1 MPGEIVYLNNRADF
15 IEYLKKNK
23 NVIVKFTATW
33 GGPCKIA
40 KPIVDNYFQQCK
52 SYLNMIIVDADK
64 GSNLCSYLK
73 VKAFPTLYSFVNS
86 QIAESVVG
94 SEEKDILS
102 FFKATMQKITTQVSN

>member
-1 MPGEIVYLNNRADF
+1 
-15 IEYLKKNK
+15 
-23 NVIVKFTATW
+23 
-33 GGPCKIA
+33 
-40 KPIVDNYFQQCK
+40 
-52 SYLNMIIVDADK
+52 MIIVDADK

-102 FFKATMQKITTQVSN
+102 FFKATMQKITTQVAN